1 MRTSVRLTGLLAGA
15 VLASGAVVEPLPVEA
30 APPEQVLTS
39 SVVDPLRQP
48 DLQVRGRNGHWQ
60 GQGRWPDHGVV
71 HRSDR
76 FDQVG
81 DKRRY
86 AARVVNAGFEGERYR
101 LIARP
106 RGGGWSVRYRHGG
119 RNITGKLVD
128 GMRTPRLI
136 PGQSWAL
143 TVVVRRQA
151 HAADGTE
158 RLVWVRARSVVD
170 VTRHDRIAVEL
181 RAR

>member
-1 MRTSVRLTGLLAGA
+1 MRISVRLTGLLAGA
-15 VLASGAVVEPLPVEA
+15 LLASGAAVGPLRAEA
-30 APPEQVLTS
+30 APPELVVTS
-39 SVVDPLRQP
+39 TVVDPLRQP
-48 DLQVRGRNGHWQ
+48 DLQVRARNGHWL
-60 GQGRWPDHGVV
+60 GRDRWPEHRVV

-76 FDQVG
+76 FGEVG

-101 LIARP
+101 LIGRAG
-106 RGGGWSVRYRHGG
+106 GGGWSVRYWHDG
-119 RNITGKLVD
+119 RNLTRALVD

-143 TVVVRRQA
+143 TVVVRRTAQA
-151 HAADGTE
+151 TDGTE
-158 RLVWVRARSVVD
+158 RRVWVRARSVVD